1 MSRRSTRLLGLALA
15 GTGVAHF
22 VAPAA
27 FEPISRKPF
36 PQDTRRWILRNGATE
51 VAVGLALA
59 GGRTRKLGVVGLA
72 AYGAFLASRMIAA
85 R

>member
-1 MSRRSTRLLGLALA
+1 MSRRSSRLLGIAIA

-22 VAPAA
+22 VAPGA

-36 PQDTRRWILRNGATE
+36 PQDTRRWVLRNGATE
-51 VAVGLALA
+51 VAIGLAIA
-59 GGRTRKLGVVGLA
+59 GARTRKLGVVGLA
-72 AYGAFLASRMIAA
+72 AYGAWLASRMVAA